1 MKFKEVKTK
10 NLNNGWTMGAGVVVG
25 VGASLAV
32 GAALTQK
39 IILNLLFY
47 ISSERVISMKFE
59 EVKTKEVNASG
70 TDLAISLATGVAI
83 GAVAVA
89 T

>member
-32 GAALTQK
+32 GAALT
-39 IILNLLFY
+39 
-47 ISSERVISMKFE
+47 
-59 EVKTKEVNASG
+59 
-70 TDLAISLATGVAI
+70 
-83 GAVAVA
+83 
-89 T
+89 

>member
-1 MKFKEVKTK
+1 
-10 NLNNGWTMGAGVVVG
+10 
-25 VGASLAV
+25 
-32 GAALTQK
+32 
-39 IILNLLFY
+39 
-47 ISSERVISMKFE
+47 MKFE